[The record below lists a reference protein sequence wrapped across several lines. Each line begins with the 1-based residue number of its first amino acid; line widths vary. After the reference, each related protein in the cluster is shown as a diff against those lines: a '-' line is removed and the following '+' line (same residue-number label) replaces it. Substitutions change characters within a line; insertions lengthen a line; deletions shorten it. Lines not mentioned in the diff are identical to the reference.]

1 MMKSFSLI
9 GQLQLTMLTNS
20 SVFVATKLKR
30 KTISVNF
37 VDTRPVRSAVI
48 KLKNSNRGVN
58 NLQNMVRY
66 VTFAI
71 KSS

>member
-1 MMKSFSLI
+1 
-9 GQLQLTMLTNS
+9 MLTNS